1 MQIMTETQNG
11 FILAEE
17 DLKLRGSG
25 EIFGTRQSG
34 LPEFSV
40 ADIVNDYNILE
51 VARQEA
57 VAIFKDAHWSENL
70 NYQMMLTDL
79 ADVAGFD

>member
-1 MQIMTETQNG
+1 MTETQNG
-11 FILAEE
+11 FVLAEE

-57 VAIFKDAHWSENL
+57 IAIFRDAHWSEKL
-70 NYQMMLTDL
+70 DYQMILANLT
-79 ADVAGFD
+79 DVAGFD